1 MLARLWDSDLAW
13 SFRHSAVAMVSAAVL
28 LALLIGALF
37 CPWLA
42 PSNPFDLAS
51 LNLMDS
57 FKPPAW
63 VAEGG
68 WEHVLGTDD
77 QGRDVLSG
85 ITMDHFYRD
94 AVCASSRLAVI
105 RSPPGNRR

>member
-1 MLARLWDSDLAW
+1 VLARAWDSDVAW
-13 SFRHSAVAMVSAAVL
+13 SFRHSPIAVVSAAVL
-28 LALLIGALF
+28 LVLLVAALF

-63 VAEGG
+63 VLRWG
-68 WEHVLGTDD
+68 
-77 QGRDVLSG
+77 
-85 ITMDHFYRD
+85 
-94 AVCASSRLAVI
+94 
-105 RSPPGNRR
+105 